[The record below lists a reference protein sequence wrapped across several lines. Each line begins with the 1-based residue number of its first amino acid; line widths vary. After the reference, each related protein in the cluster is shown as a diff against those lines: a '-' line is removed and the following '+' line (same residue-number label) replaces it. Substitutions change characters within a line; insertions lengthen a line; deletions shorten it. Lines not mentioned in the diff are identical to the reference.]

1 MFMIKV
7 DNTDQASDWIK
18 SVTPKINKVGKKVT
32 GRFIHDSVTK
42 FEIPDE
48 LLEAID
54 IDPKKMSPDQIKAM
68 FAKLKEKGLLNDK
81 PADKK
86 SVGKGSDTKEPD
98 DAQGSRPGL
107 VKKKVTVKRANKSS
121 EEYRW
126 VKSGED
132 EPAEKPKKGE
142 EKPGEV
148 PGKSP
153 GKSAEPEKPKGP
165 VIIGLNKPDSDNKE
179 SDKDDKEKLKND
191 KE

>member
-68 FAKLKEKGLLNDK
+68 FAKLKEAGLLNDK

-86 SVGKGSDTKEPD
+86 SAGKGSGTKEPEG
-98 DAQGSRPGL
+98 AQGSHPGL
-107 VKKKVTVKRANKSS
+107 VKKKVTVKRGNKSS

-126 VKSGED
+126 VKPGED

-148 PGKSP
+148 PGKYRGSRRNRR
-153 GKSAEPEKPKGP
+153 SRR
-165 VIIGLNKPDSDNKE
+165 VR
-179 SDKDDKEKLKND
+179 
-191 KE
+191 